1 MWKPYIPQRAIM
13 IFEYLKKNRL
23 EPIEELK
30 KVFDD
35 IEIYLGGNNY
45 E

>member
-1 MWKPYIPQRAIM
+1 MWKPYIPQRTIM

-23 EPIEELK
+23 QSVEELEK
-30 KVFDD
+30 IFDD
-35 IEIYLGGNNY
+35 IEIMLFGNKY

>member
-1 MWKPYIPQRAIM
+1 M

-23 EPIEELK
+23 QSVEELEK
-30 KVFDD
+30 IFDD
-35 IEIYLGGNNY
+35 IEIMLFGNQY

>member
-1 MWKPYIPQRAIM
+1 M

-23 EPIEELK
+23 QSVEELEK
-30 KVFDD
+30 IFDD
-35 IEIYLGGNNY
+35 IEIYLEGNKY

>member
-1 MWKPYIPQRAIM
+1 M

-23 EPIEELK
+23 EPVEELK
-30 KVFDD
+30 KIFDD
-35 IEIYLGGNNY
+35 IELYLEGNRY

>member
-1 MWKPYIPQRAIM
+1 M

-23 EPIEELK
+23 QSVEELEK
-30 KVFDD
+30 IFDD
-35 IEIYLGGNNY
+35 IEIMLFGNKY

>member
-1 MWKPYIPQRAIM
+1 M

-23 EPIEELK
+23 QSVEELEK
-30 KVFDD
+30 IFDD
-35 IEIYLGGNNY
+35 IEIMLFGNCY

>member
-1 MWKPYIPQRAIM
+1 MWKPYIPQGTIM

-23 EPIEELK
+23 QSVEELEK
-30 KVFDD
+30 IFDD
-35 IEIYLGGNNY
+35 IEIMLFGNCY